1 MRLSVDWQISE
12 KQQAFINATAQ
23 EVLYG
28 GAAGGGKS
36 HVQVMDAM
44 LYALKYPKSK
54 QLILRRTFA
63 ELDKS
68 IIRTVMNLYPQKI
81 FKFNSSA
88 HTGTFINGS
97 LIDFGYIATDNDLNR
112 YQSSEYDMIRFDELT
127 HFTEH
132 QYTYML
138 SRLRGAAPFPRQMKS
153 STNPGSVGHQWV
165 KKRFVDPS
173 PPNKVF
179 IGEGNLSKVFIPALL
194 SDNPFLTKN
203 DPTYRDRLLALSER
217 DKKALLYGDWN
228 IFEGQYFD
236 EFDEKVHVCE
246 PFEIPKDWRRYRALD
261 YGLDMLAC
269 VFVAVN
275 SVGQAF
281 VYKEVGESNLP
292 ISSAAGR
299 VLDMTERDKD
309 GHPTEEFYLTLAPPD
324 LWNRSQETG
333 RSKATIFGDAGLYL
347 TKSNNDRE
355 AGWLAIKELLK
366 LDSNGEPRLKIFNTC
381 RELIKCLPALIRDEK
396 KPTDCA
402 TEPHE
407 ITHHPDALRYFAV
420 FWWRPGE
427 QVGNSVRKRWTP
439 DMWEDYNNAT
449 DSEREY
455 LIQKYGKPL

>member
-127 HFTEH
+127 HFTEY

-138 SRLRGAAPFPRQMKS
+138 SRLRGAEPFPRQMKS

-236 EFDEKVHVCE
+236 EFDEKVHVCK
-246 PFEIPKDWRRYRALD
+246 PFEIPNDWRRYRALD

-275 SVGQAF
+275 SSGQAF
-281 VYKEVGESNLP
+281 VYKEVGQSNLP

-396 KPTDCA
+396 KPTDCD

-427 QVGNSVRKRWTP
+427 KADTSPRTKWSA
-439 DMWEDYNNAT
+439 DMWEDYNNAS
-449 DSEREY
+449 DSEREF

>member
-44 LYALKYPKSK
+44 LYALRYPKSK

-68 IIRTVMNLYPQKI
+68 IVRTVKNLYPQKI

-97 LIDFGYIATDNDLNR
+97 LIDFGYIATDNDLDR

-153 STNPGSVGHQWV
+153 STNPGGVGHQWV

-246 PFEIPKDWRRYRALD
+246 PFPIPKHWRRYRAID
-261 YGLDMLAC
+261 YGLDMLAG
-269 VFVAVN
+269 VYVAVN
-275 SVGQAF
+275 SERQAF
-281 VYKEVGESNLP
+281 VYKEVGKSNQP
-292 ISSAAGR
+292 ISSAAQMII
-299 VLDMTERDKD
+299 DASERDAD
-309 GHPTEEFYLTLAPPD
+309 GHITEEFYLTLAPPD
-324 LWNRSQETG
+324 LWNRSQESG
-333 RSKATIFGDAGLYL
+333 QSKATIFGEAGLNL

-366 LDSNGEPRLKIFNTC
+366 PDSNGEPRLRIFSNC
-381 RELIKCLPALIRDEK
+381 RELIKCLPALIRDDK
-396 KPTDCA
+396 RPTDCA

-427 QVGNSVRKRWTP
+427 DPDNSKRRVWTK
-439 DMWEDYNNAT
+439 DMWEDYRNASA
-449 DSEREY
+449 SEKEY
-455 LIQKYGKPL
+455 LIKRYGKPL

>member
-12 KQQAFINATAQ
+12 KQQAFINAIAQ

-112 YQSSEYDMIRFDELT
+112 YQSSEYDVIRFDELT
-127 HFTEH
+127 HFTEY

-138 SRLRGAAPFPRQMKS
+138 SRLRGATPFPRQMKS

-165 KKRFVDPS
+165 KQRFVDPS

-217 DKKALLYGDWN
+217 DKRALLYGDWN

-275 SVGQAF
+275 SLGQAF
-281 VYKEVGESNLP
+281 VYKEVGQSNLP

-396 KPTDCA
+396 KPTDCD

-427 QVGNSVRKRWTP
+427 QADTSPRTKWSA
-439 DMWEDYNNAT
+439 DMWEDYNNAS

>member
-1 MRLSVDWQISE
+1 MRIKIDWQMTQ
-12 KQQAFINATAQ
+12 KQKSFVDADTT

-36 HVQVMDAM
+36 YVQVMDAM
-44 LYALKYPKSK
+44 IFALKYEGSK

-63 ELDKS
+63 ELEKS
-68 IIRTVMNLYPQKI
+68 IIRTVLELYPREI
-81 FKFNSSA
+81 FKFNSST
-88 HTGTFINGS
+88 HTGRFANGS
-97 LIDFGYIATDNDLNR
+97 IIDFGYIANEKDVYQ
-112 YQSSEYDMIRFDELT
+112 YQSAEYDVIRFDELT
-127 HFTEH
+127 HFTET
-132 QYTYML
+132 QYVYML
-138 SRLRGAAPFPRQMKS
+138 SRVRGANGYPKQMKS
-153 STNPGSVGHQWV
+153 STNPGGVGHQWV

-173 PPNKVF
+173 PPNKMF

-194 SDNPFLTKN
+194 TDNPFLAKN
-203 DPTYRDRLLALSER
+203 DPSYRERLEALSER
-217 DKKALLYGDWN
+217 EKKALLYGDWN

-269 VFVAVN
+269 VYVAVN
-275 SVGQAF
+275 SLGQAF

-299 VLDMTERDKD
+299 VLDMTERDAE
-309 GHPTEEFYLTLAPPD
+309 GHPMEEFYLTLAPPD

-381 RELIKCLPALIRDEK
+381 RDLIKYLPALIRDEK

-427 QVGNSVRKRWTP
+427 QADNSVRKKWTP

-449 DSEREY
+449 ESEREF
-455 LIQKYGKPL
+455 LIQRYGKPL

>member
-54 QLILRRTFA
+54 QLILRRTFV

-281 VYKEVGESNLP
+281 VYKEVGQSNLP

-299 VLDMTERDKD
+299 VLDMTKRDKD

-420 FWWRPGE
+420 FWWRPGD
-427 QVGNSVRKRWTP
+427 QVDNSVRKRWTP

>member
-1 MRLSVDWQISE
+1 MRISVDWQISE
-12 KQQAFINATAQ
+12 KQQAFINATAT

-44 LYALKYPKSK
+44 IYALKYPKSK

-68 IIRTVMNLYPQKI
+68 IIRTVMNLYPQSI
-81 FKFNSSA
+81 FKFNSST
-88 HTGTFINGS
+88 HTGKFANGS
-97 LIDFGYIATDNDLNR
+97 LVDFGYIATDNDLNR
-112 YQSSEYDMIRFDELT
+112 YQSSEYDIIRFDELT

-138 SRLRGAAPFPRQMKS
+138 SRVRGATPYPRQLKS

-165 KKRFVDPS
+165 KQRFVDPS
-173 PPNKVF
+173 PPNTVF

-194 SDNPFLTKN
+194 SDNPFLAKN

-236 EFDEKVHVCE
+236 EFDEKVHVCK
-246 PFEIPKDWRRYRALD
+246 PFEIPKDWRRYRAID

-275 SVGQAF
+275 SQGQAF
-281 VYKEVGESNLP
+281 VYKEVGKKNLP
-292 ISSAAGR
+292 ISSAAER
-299 VLDMTERDKD
+299 VLDMTERDSE
-309 GHPTEEFYLTLAPPD
+309 GHPAEEFYLTLAPPD

-333 RSKATIFGDAGLYL
+333 RSKATIFGDAGLHL

-396 KPTDCA
+396 KPTDCDI
-402 TEPHE
+402 EPHE
-407 ITHHPDALRYFAV
+407 ITHHPDALRYFCV

-427 QVGNSVRKRWTP
+427 KADNSVRKKWSA
-439 DMWEDYNNAT
+439 DMWEDYRNA
-449 DSEREY
+449 SESEKKY
-455 LIQKYGKPL
+455 LLQKYGKPL

>member
-1 MRLSVDWQISE
+1 MRIKIDWQMTQ
-12 KQQAFINATAQ
+12 KQKSFVDADTT

-36 HVQVMDAM
+36 YVQVMDAM
-44 LYALKYPKSK
+44 IFALKYEGSK

-63 ELDKS
+63 ELEKS
-68 IIRTVMNLYPQKI
+68 IIRTVLELYPRQI
-81 FKFNSSA
+81 FKFNSST
-88 HTGTFINGS
+88 HTGRFANGS
-97 LIDFGYIATDNDLNR
+97 IIDFGYIANEKDVYQ
-112 YQSSEYDMIRFDELT
+112 YQSAEYDVIRFDELT
-127 HFTEH
+127 HFTET
-132 QYTYML
+132 QYVYML
-138 SRLRGAAPFPRQMKS
+138 SRVRGANGYPKQMKS
-153 STNPGSVGHQWV
+153 STNPGGVGHQWV

-194 SDNPFLTKN
+194 TDNPFLAKN
-203 DPTYRDRLLALSER
+203 DPSYRERLEALSER
-217 DKKALLYGDWN
+217 EKKALLYGDWN

-261 YGLDMLAC
+261 YGLDMLAG

-275 SVGQAF
+275 SLGQAF
-281 VYKEVGESNLP
+281 AYKEVGESNLP

-299 VLDMTERDKD
+299 VLEMTERDKD

-366 LDSNGEPRLKIFNTC
+366 LDANGEPRLKIFNTC
-381 RELIKCLPALIRDEK
+381 RDLIKCLPALIRDEK

-427 QVGNSVRKRWTP
+427 QADNSVRKKWTP

-449 DSEREY
+449 ESEREY
-455 LIQKYGKPL
+455 LIQKYGKPM

>member
-281 VYKEVGESNLP
+281 VYKEVGQSNLP

-427 QVGNSVRKRWTP
+427 QVDNSVRKRWTP

>member
-12 KQQAFINATAQ
+12 KQQAFINATAT

-44 LYALKYPKSK
+44 IYALKYPKSK
-54 QLILRRTFA
+54 QLVLRRTFA

-81 FKFNSSA
+81 FKFNSST
-88 HTGTFINGS
+88 HTGTFANGS
-97 LIDFGYIATDNDLNR
+97 LVDFGYIATDNDLNR
-112 YQSSEYDMIRFDELT
+112 YQSSEYDVIRFDELT
-127 HFTEH
+127 HFTEY

-138 SRLRGAAPFPRQMKS
+138 SRVRGATPFPRQIKS

-165 KKRFVDPS
+165 KGRFVDPA
-173 PPNKVF
+173 PPNTVF
-179 IGEGNLSKVFIPALL
+179 IGDGNLSKVFIPALL
-194 SDNPFLTKN
+194 SDNPFLAKN
-203 DPTYRDRLLALSER
+203 DPTYRDRLMALSER

-236 EFDEKVHVCE
+236 EFDVEKHVCE
-246 PFEIPKDWRRYRALD
+246 PFEIPREWRRYRAID

-275 SVGQAF
+275 SEGRAF
-281 VYKEVGESNLP
+281 VYREIGESNLP
-292 ISSAAGR
+292 ISAAAGC
-299 VLDMTERDKD
+299 VLDATERDENGKAK
-309 GHPTEEFYLTLAPPD
+309 EEFYLTLAPPD

-333 RSKATIFGDAGLYL
+333 RSKANIFSESGLTL

-355 AGWLAIKELLK
+355 AGWLAIKELLR
-366 LDSNGEPRLKIFNTC
+366 LDANGEPRLQIFSTC
-381 RELIKCLPALIRDEK
+381 RGLIKDLPALIRDERR
-396 KPTDCA
+396 PTDCA

-407 ITHHPDALRYFAV
+407 ITHGPDALRYFSV

-427 QVGNSVRKRWTP
+427 EADRSRRTVWTP
-439 DMWEDYNNAT
+439 DMWEDYYNA
-449 DSEREY
+449 SESGKEY
-455 LIQKYGKPL
+455 LIRKYGKPK

>member
-1 MRLSVDWQISE
+1 MRIKIDWQMTQ
-12 KQQAFINATAQ
+12 KQKSFVDADTT

-36 HVQVMDAM
+36 YVQVMDAM
-44 LYALKYPKSK
+44 IFALKYEGSK

-63 ELDKS
+63 ELEKS
-68 IIRTVMNLYPQKI
+68 IIRTVLELYPREI
-81 FKFNSSA
+81 FKFNSST
-88 HTGTFINGS
+88 HTGRFANGS
-97 LIDFGYIATDNDLNR
+97 IIDFGYIANEKDVYQ
-112 YQSSEYDMIRFDELT
+112 YQSAEYDVIRFDELT
-127 HFTEH
+127 HFTET
-132 QYTYML
+132 QYVYML
-138 SRLRGAAPFPRQMKS
+138 SRVRGANGYPKQMKS
-153 STNPGSVGHQWV
+153 STNPGGVGHQWV

-173 PPNKVF
+173 PPNKMF

-194 SDNPFLTKN
+194 TDNPFLAKN
-203 DPTYRDRLLALSER
+203 DPSYRERLEALSER
-217 DKKALLYGDWN
+217 EKKALLYGDWN

-269 VFVAVN
+269 VYVAVN
-275 SVGQAF
+275 SLGQAF

-299 VLDMTERDKD
+299 VLDMTERDAE
-309 GHPTEEFYLTLAPPD
+309 GHPMEEFYLTLAPPD

-381 RELIKCLPALIRDEK
+381 RDLIKCLPALIRDEK

-427 QVGNSVRKRWTP
+427 QVDNSVRKKWTP
-439 DMWEDYNNAT
+439 DMWEDYNNASE
-449 DSEREY
+449 SEREF
-455 LIQKYGKPL
+455 LIQRYGKPL

>member
-68 IIRTVMNLYPQKI
+68 IIRTVMNLYPQKV

-127 HFTEH
+127 HFTEY

-269 VFVAVN
+269 VYVAVN
-275 SVGQAF
+275 SLGQAF
-281 VYKEVGESNLP
+281 VYKEVGNSNLP

-299 VLDMTERDKD
+299 VLEMTERDKE

-333 RSKATIFGDAGLYL
+333 RSKATIFGEAGLYL

-402 TEPHE
+402 IEPHE

-427 QVGNSVRKRWTP
+427 AQDRSVRRKWSD